1 MLNRLIL
8 SQYPSSSSHTTG
20 SVEEKLPPLSR
31 TAEFLLLAAIDS
43 LLGVTSCMNCKSG

>member
-1 MLNRLIL
+1 MSMLVRLII
-8 SQYPSSSSHTTG
+8 SQYPAQG
-20 SVEEKLPPLSR
+20 SASAAEKHLTPVSR